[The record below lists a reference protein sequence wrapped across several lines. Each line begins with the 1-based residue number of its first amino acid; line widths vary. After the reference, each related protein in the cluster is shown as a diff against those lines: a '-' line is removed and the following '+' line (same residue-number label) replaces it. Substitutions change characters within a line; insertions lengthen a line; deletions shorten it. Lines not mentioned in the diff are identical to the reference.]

1 MFLSRLLLND
11 TTDISVPSS
20 SIRSTTSSSPT
31 NNFSNNNTTSNN
43 LDSSSVG
50 GYTEWLIKIPSAW
63 MAGVSSWLIVYPFDV
78 IRSRLQLDNGIPVET
93 NSSTTA
99 TSPNI
104 NQNNATHQP
113 TKTVLKFRYKGSYD
127 CIVQSI
133 KEGGV
138 KSLFRGL
145 SYSILRAGPVA
156 ATVLPLY
163 EISKQ
168 AFEKIGL

>member
-1 MFLSRLLLND
+1 
-11 TTDISVPSS
+11 
-20 SIRSTTSSSPT
+20 
-31 NNFSNNNTTSNN
+31 
-43 LDSSSVG
+43 
-50 GYTEWLIKIPSAW
+50 

-78 IRSRLQLDNGIPVET
+78 IRSRLQLDNGVPVSTENHT
-93 NSSTTA
+93 SSTST
-99 TSPNI
+99 TNPVT
-104 NQNNATHQP
+104 NQNNTTNQQ
-113 TKTVLKFRYKGSYD
+113 TKTVLKYRYKGAYD
-127 CIVQSI
+127 CIVQSV

-145 SYSILRAGPVA
+145 TYSIIRAGPVA